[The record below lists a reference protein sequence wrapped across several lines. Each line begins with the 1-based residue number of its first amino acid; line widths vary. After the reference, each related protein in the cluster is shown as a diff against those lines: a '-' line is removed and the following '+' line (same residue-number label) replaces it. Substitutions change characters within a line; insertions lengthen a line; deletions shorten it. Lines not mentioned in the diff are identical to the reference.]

1 MFSPFSNSIKRFLFA
16 MLIAVVLLPV
26 LIPAEKAAAETL
38 TYEEPVLYYFW
49 GHCPVCSK
57 PEDHVGLFNNYPLEV
72 QIYEVFHDPD
82 GRQVYDRISDELE
95 IETYGFPTI
104 VFNNR
109 YWLGFSE
116 TVQAD
121 LLEEIDNYLA
131 GQSRTEFQNIL
142 VIPLLGEVNL
152 MSSPLLLTTA
162 IIATLDGFNPCS
174 LFVLTF
180 LLAIIVHSASRKRI
194 FLVGI
199 TFLLVTSFVYG
210 LFMLGVLNIMLF
222 ASQLFWIRNII
233 SAIVIILGLIAIKDF
248 LFFKEGVSV
257 VIPESYKK
265 KYYKQ
270 VRSVFYKDG
279 LFPTIAATTVMALG
293 IALVE
298 LPCTAG
304 FPFIWSS
311 IVSNADLGPV
321 YFIAL
326 FLLYIFLYLLIELII
341 FGIAVIR
348 MQSIKITE
356 EKGRLL
362 KLIAGSLMLTMG
374 LILLAKPEY
383 MENITGVLLTFGLS
397 FTLVL
402 LIYYSR
408 LLVKN
413 GKER

>member
-1 MFSPFSNSIKRFLFA
+1 MFFLFLDKKLFLR
-16 MLIAVVLLPV
+16 LIIFLLLPTMF
-26 LIPAEKAAAETL
+26 LPLCAAGSSDADSL
-38 TYEEPVLYYFW
+38 SNYHDDAIIYYFW

-57 PEDHVGLFNNYPLEV
+57 PEEHVGLFEDYPLEV
-72 QIYEVFHDPD
+72 QIYEVFHDPE
-82 GRQVYDRISDELE
+82 GRRVYDRISEELDIE
-95 IETYGFPTI
+95 IYGFPTI

-109 YWLGFSE
+109 YWLGFSD

-121 LLEEIDNYLA
+121 LLEEIDNYLT
-131 GQSRTEFQNIL
+131 GNNRSGVQNLIK
-142 VIPLLGEVNL
+142 VPLLGEIDL
-152 MSSPLLLTTA
+152 ISSPLLLTTA
-162 IIATLDGFNPCS
+162 IVATLDGFNPCS

-180 LLAIIVHSASRKRI
+180 LLAIIIHSASRKRI

-199 TFLLVTSFVYG
+199 TFLLITSLVYG
-210 LFMLGVLNIMLF
+210 LFILGVLNIMIF
-222 ASQLFWIRNII
+222 ASQLFWIRNVV
-233 SAIVIILGLIAIKDF
+233 SAVVIILGLIAIKDF

-265 KYYKQ
+265 KYYGQ

-279 LFPTIAATTVMALG
+279 LFPTIAATAVMALG
-293 IALVE
+293 ISLVE

-311 IVSNADLGPV
+311 IVSNADLSPI

-326 FLLYIFLYLLIELII
+326 FALYLFLYLLIELII

-356 EKGRLL
+356 ERGRLL

-374 LILLAKPEY
+374 LMLLVKPGY
-383 MENITGVLLTFGLS
+383 MENLTGVLLTFG
-397 FTLVL
+397 FC
-402 LIYYSR
+402 
-408 LLVKN
+408 
-413 GKER
+413 